1 MGFSFQAMF
10 DDDDW
15 FVEGELKQG
24 LKRKWK
30 KGSILDIVSKQ
41 HLPKGPGT
49 AEELFNYPE
58 SILKDAFVHGAWQDR
73 CKALLSR
80 GVVEHSDYSGVF
92 AEREAKR
99 LLFEALRDHCA
110 VRVPH
115 MVTKTCDSDL
125 LCQDVLLHSSSIQDD
140 FWSCVFT
147 DIRSRIHPDAQAW
160 CDAALPKCDDPLET
174 RQHAYD
180 TIISW
185 LLENSNWA
193 VDQDSML
200 RHH

>member
-1 MGFSFQAMF
+1 MSC
-10 DDDDW
+10 DDNW
-15 FVEGELKQG
+15 FVEAELKHG
-24 LKRKWK
+24 SKRKWK

-49 AEELFNYPE
+49 AEELFNFPA
-58 SILKDAFVHGAWQDR
+58 SILEDAFVHRQLKGR
-73 CKALLSR
+73 CKALLSW

-99 LLFEALRDHCA
+99 LLFEALKDRCSVH
-110 VRVPH
+110 VPH
-115 MVTKTCDSDL
+115 MVAKTCDSDL

-140 FWSCVFT
+140 SWSCVFT
-147 DIRSRIHPDAQAW
+147 DIRSQIHRDAQEW
-160 CDAALPKCDDPLET
+160 CDAALPNHDDPLET

-185 LLENSNWA
+185 FLQNSNWA

-200 RHH
+200 CHH